1 MAQIDAMHE
10 IITSNINRLEELRL
24 SLRAV
29 RAMLNQPVQYT
40 EDTKD
45 ADQLRRR
52 VQILRGDCA
61 SARAFID
68 TILKDQITN

>member
-1 MAQIDAMHE
+1 MTEQITAKID
-10 IITSNINRLEELRL
+10 RLEELRL
-24 SLRAV
+24 GLRAV

-45 ADQLRRR
+45 IDAMRRK

-61 SARAFID
+61 SVRAFID
-68 TILKDQITN
+68 LLLKDQITN